1 MGYFLLILFIVFFVV
16 PFFRIVLTVHKARRT
31 MRDAMRGMYGGAQQG
46 QPAKE
51 RERKAGWTAPVVRRK
66 KIEKDV
72 GEYVKFEELPAD
84 PAHPDGATRVTY
96 TRTEVQITDVE
107 WEDIK

>member
-1 MGYFLLILFIVFFVV
+1 M
-16 PFFRIVLTVHKARRT
+16 TVHKARRA
-31 MRDAMRGMYGGAQQG
+31 MRDAMRGMYEAQQG
-46 QPAKE
+46 HREEA
-51 RERKAGWTAPVVRRK
+51 RERKAGWTAPAVRRK
-66 KIEKDV
+66 KIEKNV

-84 PAHPDGATRVTY
+84 PMHPDDGATRVTY